1 MRLSDVETTVT
12 EAIQSKLVVEV
23 DYIREEDGA
32 RTCRM
37 MEPFDV
43 TAGRRSRNGEVK
55 FWGWCQ
61 FHGRIEQKT
70 ILNIISIRLTDQSF
84 DPKERERTFKSLP
97 SYRIP
102 RNW

>member
-1 MRLSDVETTVT
+1 MKQLDVEEVVAK
-12 EAIQSKLVVEV
+12 AIHTKRVIEV

-43 TAGRRSRNGEVK
+43 AAGKRSRNGEVK
-55 FWGWCQ
+55 FWGWCL
-61 FHGRIEQKT
+61 FHDRIEQKT
-70 ILNIISIRLTDQSF
+70 IPNIISITVTDQNF
-84 DPKERERTFKSLP
+84 DPKLREQHFTSPP